1 MAKRKLDSNLFTAI
15 LYIVVGI
22 LLAVFPESALSWA
35 MTIAGVVFLVMGILE
50 LVKKNVVGGIVSL
63 IIGVAI
69 LVMGWALADFVMLV
83 LGILI
88 GIKGIIALIN
98 ALKRK
103 RKSVLQIIFALFTI
117 ALGILLA
124 FAFGEIAHIITV
136 VGGIL
141 LVVCGVIGLLGSFK
155 K

>member
-1 MAKRKLDSNLFTAI
+1 MARKADSNLFTAI

-22 LLAVFPESALSWA
+22 LLAVFPGDAIQWA
-35 MTIAGVVFLVMGILE
+35 MTIASVVFIIMGVLE
-50 LVKKNVVGGIVSL
+50 LIKRNWVGGAVSL

-69 LVMGWALADFVMLV
+69 LVLGWTLTEIVMLV

-88 GIKGIIALIN
+88 AIKGIISLIN

-103 RKSVLQIIFALFTI
+103 RKSVLQIVFAVLTI

-124 FAFGEIAHIITV
+124 FAFGSVAHIITII
-136 VGGIL
+136 GGVL
-141 LVVCGVIGLLGSFK
+141 LAINGVIGLIGCLK